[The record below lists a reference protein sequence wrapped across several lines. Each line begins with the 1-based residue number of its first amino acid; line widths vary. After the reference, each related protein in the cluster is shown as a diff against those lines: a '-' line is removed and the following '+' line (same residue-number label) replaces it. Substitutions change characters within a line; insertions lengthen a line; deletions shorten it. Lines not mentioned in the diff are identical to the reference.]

1 MKSNFAKYVSQYFD
15 EFIKNNLFIKQYEL
29 DDGQSYIVEFST
41 DLFVVKI
48 EKYRKEFYVTLYKIG
63 YSDEEINLFNL
74 IQYLNKDASKDYKPK
89 YFSKESNA
97 DECYRKQLQ
106 YISNQIYENYS
117 EIRKFFSSE
126 NYEFKFNDVK
136 RFMIEKYP
144 DLFKKI

>member
-74 IQYLNKDASKDYKPK
+74 QAKI
-89 YFSKESNA
+89 
-97 DECYRKQLQ
+97 
-106 YISNQIYENYS
+106 
-117 EIRKFFSSE
+117 FF
-126 NYEFKFNDVK
+126 
-136 RFMIEKYP
+136 
-144 DLFKKI
+144 

>member
-1 MKSNFAKYVSQYFD
+1 MKK
-15 EFIKNNLFIKQYEL
+15 
-29 DDGQSYIVEFST
+29 
-41 DLFVVKI
+41 
-48 EKYRKEFYVTLYKIG
+48 
-63 YSDEEINLFNL
+63 L
-74 IQYLNKDASKDYKPK
+74 IFLIYKPK